1 MKGIQSYEYGGLPM
15 SVQAREFQEIDDD
28 EAVAHA
34 LLKACNGD
42 PIAAI
47 VSVVR
52 DAEFLTDQL
61 EIARTLLSHGM
72 GRGWKPEFDRSA

>member
-1 MKGIQSYEYGGLPM
+1 MSAQAHEYEEPNN
-15 SVQAREFQEIDDD
+15 E
-28 EAVAHA
+28 EAVARE
-34 LLKACNGD
+34 LLQACNGD

-61 EIARTLLSHGM
+61 EIARTLLSHGI
-72 GRGWKPEFDRSA
+72 GRGWKPQFDRKG

>member
-1 MKGIQSYEYGGLPM
+1 M
-15 SVQAREFQEIDDD
+15 SAQARQFQEPHSD
-28 EAVAHA
+28 EAIAHA
-34 LLKACNGD
+34 LLKACDGD
-42 PIAAI
+42 AIAAI

-72 GRGWKPEFDRSA
+72 GRGWKPQFEREA